1 MLNQRHGTA
10 DNRFVRTLKRRMS
23 HTPLLEHE
31 FLSGTYIRV

>member
-1 MLNQRHGTA
+1 MIIQRHGTA
-10 DNRFVRTLKRRMS
+10 DNGFARTLKRRMS